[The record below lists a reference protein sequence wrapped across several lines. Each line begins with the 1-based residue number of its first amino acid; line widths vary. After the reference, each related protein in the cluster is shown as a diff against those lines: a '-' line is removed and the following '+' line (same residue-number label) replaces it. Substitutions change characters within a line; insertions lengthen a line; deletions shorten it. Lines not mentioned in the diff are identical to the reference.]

1 MLATLGNTDIEK
13 AIKAKKKA
21 DELKSKEE
29 NQQTATK
36 LRLKKQAENGYKK
49 QILAHHASQLN
60 KKDITAIYSTP
71 GKTEE

>member
-29 NQQTATK
+29 NQ
-36 LRLKKQAENGYKK
+36 
-49 QILAHHASQLN
+49 
-60 KKDITAIYSTP
+60 
-71 GKTEE
+71 